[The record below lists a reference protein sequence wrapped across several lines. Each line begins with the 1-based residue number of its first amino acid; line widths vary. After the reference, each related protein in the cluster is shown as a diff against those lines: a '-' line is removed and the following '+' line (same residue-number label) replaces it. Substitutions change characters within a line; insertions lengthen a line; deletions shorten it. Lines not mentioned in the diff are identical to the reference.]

1 MFPVGPKPGQKRRVW
16 GGPSGAALYNNLA
29 TETRD
34 DTAPGGRV
42 EVNWTYEGW
51 RPNLKG
57 ST

>member
-42 EVNWTYEGW
+42 EVDQATGHT
-51 RPNLKG
+51 KDG
-57 ST
+57 DQT